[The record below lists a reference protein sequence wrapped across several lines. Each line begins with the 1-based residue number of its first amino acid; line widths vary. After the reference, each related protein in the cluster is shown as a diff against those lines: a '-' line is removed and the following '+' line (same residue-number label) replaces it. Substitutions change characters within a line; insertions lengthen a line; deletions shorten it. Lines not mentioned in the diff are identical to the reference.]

1 MRWLLT
7 TYLGLPTGFALYAIS
22 SHLLLQADISLP
34 VFLFPLCIVAG
45 LVAGTRMR
53 CPDQASTPIGP
64 APWFPWVA
72 FTLIVIAV
80 SLMVYGSISSI
91 SRDWDGFVAW
101 SLKAQYLT
109 PPVSLDQPHF
119 TDSAIYGYGL
129 AYPLLQ
135 PLCLGAMQS
144 LLGNLPGQL
153 LFPILYV
160 ASVATL
166 LISLSRQ
173 GLGRSAAWLG
183 ALAFALTPM
192 WLNRGAGAVD
202 SGYADLF
209 LAYALILAGA
219 GLLLCDLRLLF
230 LGALLLPLIKP
241 EGSVYAL
248 ALGLITALSA
258 PTKQHYAT
266 AWGLT
271 LALVLWIPLRSPE
284 VGVVNTAGPL
294 AIFGLLIAIHMLAQ
308 RVSRRTM
315 LAIGGGL
322 LAASILAVYL
332 TADSL
337 RASTNPLL
345 RDFVVHILDL
355 PERLQRTPELLS
367 GYAQATVSLNEFGLF
382 LILSLGLLVLPK
394 KLSGPIPSRPL
405 AAFFVAGLT
414 LACLSMLFSPDP
426 DLEHVFRSRFNRLLL
441 HWTGPGWLLI
451 TVWVFQNNRRATQ
464 SQPVAKST

>member
-45 LVAGTRMR
+45 LAAGTRMR
-53 CPDQASTPIGP
+53 CPDQAATPIGP

-109 PPVSLDQPHF
+109 PPASLDQPHF

-144 LLGNLPGQL
+144 LFGDLPGQL
-153 LFPILYV
+153 LFPLVYV
-160 ASVATL
+160 ASVTTL
-166 LISLSRQ
+166 LLSLSRQ
-173 GLGRSAAWLG
+173 GLGRSAVWLG

-209 LAYALILAGA
+209 LAYTLILAA
-219 GLLLCDLRLLF
+219 SGLLLCDRRLLF

-248 ALGLITALSA
+248 ALVLITALSA
-258 PTKQHYAT
+258 PAKQHYAA
-266 AWGLT
+266 AWGVT

-284 VGVVNTAGPL
+284 AGALNIAGPL
-294 AIFGLLIAIHMLAQ
+294 ALFGLLLAIHMLAQ
-308 RVSRRTM
+308 RLSRRAM

-322 LAASILAVYL
+322 LATFVITVYL
-332 TADSL
+332 SADSL
-337 RASTNPLL
+337 RGSTNPLL

-355 PERLQRTPELLS
+355 PERLQNTPELLG
-367 GYAQATVSLNEFGLF
+367 GYAKALLSLNEFGLF
-382 LILSLGLLVLPK
+382 FILSLGLLVLPK
-394 KLSGPIPSRPL
+394 KVVGPSPCQPL
-405 AAFFVAGLT
+405 AAFFVAGLA

-451 TVWVFQNNRRATQ
+451 TVWVFQNNRPATQ
-464 SQPVAKST
+464 SQPV